1 VLPVTTPDRDLL
13 ALEAEAMRHLGYRA
27 IDLLV
32 ERYSR
37 LGDEPAVRTATRA
50 EMEERLREP
59 PPADPSPLDELL
71 AQLVNDVLPF
81 ASRSDHPRYFAFVPT
96 SPTFPSVVGDLI
108 ATGFNIYQGAWL
120 ESAGPSEVELVV
132 IDWFKE
138 WLGLPR
144 EAGGLLLSG
153 GSAANMTSL
162 ACAADALLG
171 PRRPEGLIYLSAQVH
186 SSVIRATRVLGF
198 PPENVRVVPVDGRG
212 RLRVDA
218 LARAL
223 DADAGPQGVPF
234 FVVAT
239 AGTTNTG
246 AVDPIPEIADLC
258 AARGLWLH
266 VDAAYGGFAALT
278 ERGRTALEG
287 IGQAD
292 SITVDPHKWLYQPYE
307 AGCCL
312 VRDRD
317 LLLRSF
323 HVLPD
328 YLRDAQVDGDREVNF
343 GDLGIQLTRSSRAL
357 KVWFSLKY
365 FGVDA
370 FRATIDRCLDLA
382 QAAQAQIEASPE
394 LELLS
399 PASLGVVC
407 FRRRPPGVHDEAE
420 LERLNAAIVRR
431 VAESGEGMLS
441 STRLEG
447 RYAIRLC
454 ILNHTTTEGD
464 VRRILGFVTEAQLDF

>member
-1 VLPVTTPDRDLL
+1 VADHDRDLL
-13 ALEAEAMRHLGYRA
+13 ALDAETMRQLGYRA
-27 IDLLV
+27 VDLLV
-32 ERYSR
+32 ERYER
-37 LGDEPAVRTATRA
+37 LGEGPAVRTATRA

-59 PPADPSPLDELL
+59 PPAGPQPTDDLL
-71 AQLVNDVLPF
+71 AQLTTDVLPF
-81 ASRSDHPRYFAFVPT
+81 ASQSDHPRYFAFVPT
-96 SPTFPSVVGDLI
+96 SPTFASVVGDLI
-108 ATGFNIYQGAWL
+108 ATGYNIYQGAWL
-120 ESAGPSEVELVV
+120 ESAGPSQVELVV

-138 WLGLPR
+138 WLGLP
-144 EAGGLLLSG
+144 EQAGGLLLSG

-162 ACAADALLG
+162 ACASDALLG
-171 PRRPEGLIYLSAQVH
+171 ARRPDGLIYVSSQVH
-186 SSVIRATRVLGF
+186 SSMIRATRVLGF
-198 PPENVRVVPVDGRG
+198 PAENVRVLPADESGRMCVDT
-212 RLRVDA
+212 
-218 LARAL
+218 LAAAL
-223 DADAGPQGVPF
+223 DEDARGERVPF

-239 AGTTNTG
+239 AGTTNNG
-246 AVDPIPEIADLC
+246 AVDPLHELADLC

-278 ERGRTALEG
+278 ERGRAALAG
-287 IGQAD
+287 IEQAD
-292 SITVDPHKWLYQPYE
+292 SVTVDPHKWLYQPYE

-312 VRDRD
+312 VRDRE

-323 HVLPD
+323 HILPD

-343 GDLGIQLTRSSRAL
+343 GDLGIQLTRASRAL

-382 QAAQAQIEASPE
+382 LAAQAHVEASPE

-399 PASLGVVC
+399 PASLGVLC
-407 FRRRPPGVHDEAE
+407 FRRRPPGVDDEEE
-420 LERLNAAIVRR
+420 LERLNAQLIGR

-441 STRLEG
+441 STRLDG

-454 ILNHTTTEGD
+454 ILNHAATEAD
-464 VRRILGFVTEAQLDF
+464 VLRILRFVAEAEPEP